1 MRSGIGNSA
10 SDPVFTTSAVG
21 GVAPQAA
28 AYDASGA
35 QKAPIYT
42 PLGYQ
47 QISGPTNQALTV
59 PNGARRAIIQTEAQA
74 VRWRDD
80 GTNPTASVGMTI
92 ATGGELRYDG
102 NLAAIRFTQV
112 AATAILNVAY
122 YA

>member
-10 SDPVFTTSAVG
+10 SDPLFTSSSVG
-21 GVAPQAA
+21 GQAPSPAGF
-28 AYDASGA
+28 DSTGV

-47 QISGPTNQALTV
+47 QISGPSNATLSV
-59 PNGARRAIIQTEAQA
+59 PTGARRAVVQAEAQG

-80 GTNPTASVGMTI
+80 GTPPTATVGMTI

-102 NLAAIRFTQV
+102 NLAAIRFTQL